1 VLDFVEIDVYV
12 ESFQK
17 RFRMHEQDKEVQER
31 LIQRG
36 NLPRHIAIIMD
47 GNGRWAKQQGKKRIV
62 GHRAGVDSVRDV
74 VRAAG
79 ELGIE
84 VLTLY
89 VFSSENWKRPLQE
102 VSALMNLLNETLE
115 KETKELVEKN
125 VRVRA
130 IGKIEQLPRSCQR
143 ALQKTIELTS
153 RNSGLIL
160 NLALN
165 YGSRGEIVE
174 AVRRIASEVENGEY
188 RADEIGE
195 KTISA
200 HLFTAD
206 LPDPDLLIRTS
217 AEMRLSNFLLWQMAY
232 TEIWVTDIYSLARF
246 QKRTP
251 LPGHRRL
258 PVSGK
263 KIRQGKGVKCHCLT

>member
-1 VLDFVEIDVYV
+1 ME
-12 ESFQK
+12 
-17 RFRMHEQDKEVQER
+17 EQDKEIQER

-47 GNGRWAKQQGKKRIV
+47 GNGRWARQRGKKRIA

-89 VFSSENWKRPLQE
+89 VFSSENWKRPPQE
-102 VSALMNLLNETLE
+102 VSALMNLLKETLE
-115 KETKELVEKN
+115 KETKELVENN
-125 VRVRA
+125 VRVRT

-143 ALQKTIELTS
+143 ALERTIELTS

-165 YGSRGEIVE
+165 YGGRREIVE
-174 AVRRIASEVENGEY
+174 AVRRIASEVEGGKYKAE
-188 RADEIGE
+188 EIGE
-195 KTISA
+195 KAVSE
-200 HLFTAD
+200 HLFTAG

-217 AEMRLSNFLLWQMAY
+217 GEMRLSNFLLWQMAY
-232 TEIWVTDIYSLARF
+232 TEIWVTDVLWPDFRRRHLYQAIESYQSRERRF
-246 QKRTP
+246 GR
-251 LPGHRRL
+251 
-258 PVSGK
+258 
-263 KIRQGKGVKCHCLT
+263 VKE